1 MMPFVARPGYGG
13 PSAQMVPMRPGQVP
27 QGMQFMPS
35 GGIMFAPPPAMH
47 GSPGMQSNPGSH
59 PPQMYHPAM
68 MQHGGP
74 GMPLMPMGG
83 PGPPR
88 APADGHMPGASV
100 HSSPEQRSR
109 APSGQ
114 QHFQGHQQHQHQHQ
128 HRQ

>member
-1 MMPFVARPGYGG
+1 MMPFVPRPGYGG

-59 PPQMYHPAM
+59 PPQMFHPAM

-83 PGPPR
+83 PGGPR
-88 APADGHMPGASV
+88 APADGHLPGASV
-100 HSSPEQRSR
+100 HSSPEQRGR
-109 APSGQ
+109 AAGGQ
-114 QHFQGHQQHQHQHQ
+114 HSFQGHNQHQHQQQ